1 MSISAKQ
8 FKKKTYELLAV
19 IGKALSS
26 PIRLELLDIL
36 SQGPRTVELLSEEAG
51 QSIANT
57 SQHLQVLRSARLIEA
72 ERNGVF
78 VTYSIADRQVLV
90 LASSLRRIGE
100 LRLSEIQELTR
111 AFLTERNLLEK
122 VDSKTLV
129 QRIRRGEVTLL
140 DVRPAGEYEAG
151 HIPNALSVPLEE
163 LKRYISK
170 LPRDREIVAY
180 CRGPLCMMSIEAV
193 QLLRKRGFQAIRW
206 EESIGDWIARG
217 LPLKTGKAA

>member
-1 MSISAKQ
+1 MSAKQ

-36 SQGPRTVELLSEEAG
+36 SQGPRTVESLSDEVG

-57 SQHLQVLRSARLIEA
+57 SQHLQVLRAARLIEA

-78 VTYSIADRQVLV
+78 ITYSIADQQVLV

-100 LRLSEIQELTR
+100 LRLSEIQEMTR
-111 AFLTERNLLEK
+111 AFLTERDLLEK
-122 VDSKTLV
+122 VDCKTV
-129 QRIRRGEVTLL
+129 VRRIRRGEVTLL

-163 LKRYISK
+163 LKKHILK
-170 LPRDREIVAY
+170 LPRNREIVAY
-180 CRGPLCMMSIEAV
+180 CRGPLCMMSIAAV
-193 QLLRKRGFQAIRW
+193 KLLRKSGFRAIRW
-206 EESIGDWIARG
+206 EESVGDWIARG
-217 LPLKTGKAA
+217 LPLRTGKAA